1 MELTVKQHE
10 TVYDVIVAGG
20 GPAGVAAAIAA
31 GRMGAK
37 TLLLEG
43 GGALGGMATLGLV
56 SKWMP
61 FDDREKIIYR
71 SLPME
76 ILTRYKKMVGL
87 ENSKARS
94 TNIYP
99 EELKRLY
106 DEMVA
111 DAGAEV
117 LFHSTVAAAEKKD
130 GNITALIVA
139 NKAGLTAFR
148 AKVYIDCTGD
158 GDVAAFS
165 GVPMEYGDENH
176 YVQESSLCFII
187 SNIHMEK
194 LTKPLR
200 SGADD
205 GVWPEIVA
213 SKKYPRAIRHFVPAT
228 LADGTI
234 IVNAGGL
241 PNVNATDPKEASDAM
256 REGRLAAEEYLL
268 ALKEFQPE
276 AFCDALLIETAPSL
290 GVRESRRIVGDYV
303 LTTDDYFARRS
314 FDDEVCRNS
323 YWLDCHLPEGV
334 DDSAFKKNGEW
345 YRYQPGESH
354 GIPWRCLVP
363 KNVDNLLVA
372 GRCISMDRL
381 VSACVRVMSN
391 CLATGEA
398 AGIGAALAAKQG
410 ISVHAIDGK
419 DVIAH
424 LN

>member
-87 ENSKARS
+87 ENSTLRH

-106 DEMVA
+106 DQMVA

-303 LTTDDYFARRS
+303 LTADDYFARRS

-381 VSACVRVMSN
+381 VSASVRVMSN